1 MIDLKSQVN
10 NHDWASI
17 LAFINAHHRLLLT
30 THLNPD
36 GDALGSE
43 LALAYYLQQIHK
55 EPVIINSSHTPR
67 QYQFLDRHELVR
79 HYQSERDLNVIR
91 SCDGA
96 IILDLSDWRRVDRVG
111 EAIRKFQIPAIC
123 IDHHLNGD
131 KIGAVQIIDE
141 NASSTGELIYDFL
154 QFCRADLSRDMAEA
168 LYICIMTDTGSFRFT
183 NTNAN
188 AHRIVADLMDR
199 GISFRKLYESVYEN
213 NTPGLF
219 ELKGQVMSSL
229 RYESD
234 GKLAWFVITNSMMQ
248 KAGVRRSELEG
259 FAEIPREITGVEVV
273 IMFTETEDHQVK
285 LSLRSRG
292 NIAIN
297 GLANQFGGGGHKF
310 AAGAVFQE
318 PIWAVVEKVLPFAI
332 RLCTE
337 SSDLGH

>member
-1 MIDLKSQVN
+1 MINQSTKVN
-10 NHDWASI
+10 DWASI
-17 LAFINAHHRLLLT
+17 QAFINAHHRLLLT

-43 LALAYYLQQIHK
+43 LALAYYLQQIDK

-67 QYQFLDRHELVR
+67 QYQFLDRHQLVR
-79 HYQSERDLNVIR
+79 HYQPERDLSLIE

-96 IILDLSDWRRVDRVG
+96 IVLDLSDWRRIERVG
-111 EAIRKFQIPAIC
+111 EAIRKFRIPAIC

-131 KIGAVQIIDE
+131 RIGAVQIIDE
-141 NASSTGELIYDFL
+141 NASSTGELIYEFL
-154 QFCRADLSRDMAEA
+154 QFCRADLNREIAEA

-183 NTNAN
+183 NTNAV

-199 GISFRKLYESVYEN
+199 GINFRKLYESVYEN

-219 ELKGQVMSSL
+219 ALKGKVMSSL
-229 RYESD
+229 CYESD
-234 GKLAWFVITNSMMQ
+234 GKLAWFIITNKMMQ
-248 KAGVRRSELEG
+248 NAEVRRSELEG

-273 IMFTETEDHQVK
+273 IMFTETESNQVK

-297 GLANQFGGGGHKF
+297 GLAKQFGGGGHKF
-310 AAGAVFQE
+310 AAGAVFDE
-318 PIWAVVEKVLPFAI
+318 PITTVIEKVLPFAI
-332 RLCTE
+332 RLCQDPTE
-337 SSDLGH
+337 TGRQF